1 MAFVHGSGATV
12 SLNGTAITAYMGQ
25 AGMKRMKELAET
37 RVFGGTAVG
46 RVASPILDSSF
57 TLSGEYSGVAAE
69 IDSVLNTAF
78 ISSSSVT
85 LIYTP
90 ASGGSVYTTPIH
102 VGEYGVDAGTTDT
115 VKWSAS
121 CSQAAACVRT

>member
-1 MAFVHGSGATV
+1 MAFVHGSGAV
-12 SLNGTAITAYMGQ
+12 VVLNGTAITSYMGQ

-57 TLSGEYSGVAAE
+57 TLSGEYDGTATN
-69 IDSVLNTAF
+69 IDAVLNTAF
-78 ISSSSVT
+78 ASSSSVV

-90 ASGGSVYTTPIH
+90 AAGGSTYTTPIH
-102 VGEYGVDAGTTDT
+102 VSDYSVDAGTTGT
-115 VKWSAS
+115 VKWTAS